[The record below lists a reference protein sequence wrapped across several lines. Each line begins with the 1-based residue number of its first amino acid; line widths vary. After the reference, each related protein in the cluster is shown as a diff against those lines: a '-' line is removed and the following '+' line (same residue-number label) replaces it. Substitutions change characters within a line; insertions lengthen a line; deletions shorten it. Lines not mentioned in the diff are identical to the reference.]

1 MKNILLFIPF
11 FIGCN
16 NNSTQP
22 VTINENSYELFNDDS
37 VSNMLKIIEF
47 VDSANVVETVSN
59 NITELK
65 EKNEKLETKL
75 VETVRELEDTKSELI
90 ETKEVLTETKKMVEL
105 ITDTGIST
113 FELLPIQVSE
123 ADSNQW

>member
-22 VTINENSYELFNDDS
+22 VMINENSYELFNDDS
-37 VSNMLKIIEF
+37 VSNMLKIIGF
-47 VDSANVVETVSN
+47 VDSANVVENVSN

-65 EKNEKLETKL
+65 KENEKLETKL
-75 VETVRELEDTKSELI
+75 VETARELEDTRSELI

-105 ITDTGIST
+105 ITDTSTST
-113 FELLPIQVSE
+113 FELLPIKVPKT
-123 ADSNQW
+123 DDN

>member
-1 MKNILLFIPF
+1 MKKILLLIP
-11 FIGCN
+11 IIMGCN

-22 VTINENSYELFNDDS
+22 VTANEPVYELFNDDS
-37 VSNMLKIIEF
+37 LSNMLDIIGF

-105 ITDTGIST
+105 ITDTSTST
-113 FELLPIQVSE
+113 FELLPIKVPKT
-123 ADSNQW
+123 DDN